1 MKISMKSYEEI
12 VESLGGTFEFVD
24 PKYAWRAYKG
34 GEYLVFSDKPSALGY
49 SRLVEKFIVNQEEYD
64 LNMSSHM
71 AFEDKVKDLWEN
83 ELWHTTS
90 RVPYSVFKLSLIK
103 ACDEYNTWEV
113 YDPNNNYIDTVYF
126 NKNMTEQDV
135 RMTLVN
141 WEGYP
146 CDIELELILEMM

>member
-90 RVPYSVFKLSLIK
+90 GVPYSVFKLSLIK
-103 ACDEYNTWEV
+103 ACDEYNI
-113 YDPNNNYIDTVYF
+113 NYS
-126 NKNMTEQDV
+126 EQG
-135 RMTLVN
+135 R
-141 WEGYP
+141 E
-146 CDIELELILEMM
+146 IILELFYINIDFAKKILNSVN